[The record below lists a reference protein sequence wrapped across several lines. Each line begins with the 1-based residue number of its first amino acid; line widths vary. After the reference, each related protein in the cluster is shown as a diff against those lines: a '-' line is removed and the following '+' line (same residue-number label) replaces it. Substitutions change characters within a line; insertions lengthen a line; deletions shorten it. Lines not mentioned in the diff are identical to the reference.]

1 MTSSQKQV
9 VILQRRLTHYR
20 VPLFEQMYAELGQA
34 GVRLRL
40 VHGQPAPDEE
50 GKRDAGALA
59 WAEKVTNRYCRVGS
73 KYLCWQP
80 LSAASIAADLVVITQ
95 ENSLLSNYPILL
107 RRKMAGT
114 RLAFWGHG
122 ANLQSSAPDGLK
134 ERFKRW
140 TTRKVDWW
148 FAYTGLSVNL
158 VASTGFPS
166 TRITNLENSIDTTAI
181 QAEIA
186 AIGPDD
192 RNALRARM
200 GWEDGRIAIFLG
212 SLYPD
217 KRLEFLFQAADRL
230 HCDDPLFRLL
240 IVGDGPLRET
250 VRNYCVGR
258 PWCTWVGAKTGSE
271 KALYLSLA
279 DVLLNPGLVG
289 LGILDAFV
297 AGVPMVTTDCGLHS
311 PEIAYLIQDE
321 NGVMTNNS
329 IDAFII
335 GVRRVLNDDAYR
347 TRLVAGCRQ
356 TAGHY
361 TIENMAM
368 NFARGIEQALHVGR
382 M

>member
-1 MTSSQKQV
+1 
-9 VILQRRLTHYR
+9 
-20 VPLFEQMYAELGQA
+20 
-34 GVRLRL
+34 
-40 VHGQPAPDEE
+40 
-50 GKRDAGALA
+50 
-59 WAEKVTNRYCRVGS
+59 
-73 KYLCWQP
+73 
-80 LSAASIAADLVVITQ
+80 
-95 ENSLLSNYPILL
+95 
-107 RRKMAGT
+107 MAGT

-166 TRITNLENSIDTTAI
+166 TRITNLENSIDTTAM